1 MNISFSNHNK
11 IPNPDESIVE
21 CVKIMRTL
29 EEYTSLVSDLSER
42 NRRNKHARIESINTE
57 P

>member
-21 CVKIMRTL
+21 CVKIQRTL
-29 EEYTSLVSDLSER
+29 EEYELLISYLSER
-42 NRRNKHARIESINTE
+42 NRRNKDARIESENKET
-57 P
+57 